1 MHIFC
6 TKCGKHIDVSLE
18 ELENQSGHLVC
29 PQCLAEIDVDVDLF
43 NGKAPAMPSDDSHA
57 ITPSQ
62 QVPPS
67 YTTPPPIPPTE
78 STHQAKTTTASTPP
92 DYTPASIDDVMRY
105 CKHCG
110 AFLKEGVNFCPKCG
124 KYVRITPPN
133 PKPQLTA
140 AQKEAAKLRAS
151 IPPARRVPAN
161 YQSTHKP
168 PKEPTYQASTVR
180 QQPTSRYGAQRRT
193 TSSNSKNKTSSKFS
207 IHSIGG
213 CLTLTIVA
221 VALFFII
228 YIIIGTTYE

>member
-43 NGKAPAMPSDDSHA
+43 NGKVPAMPSDEGLDV
-57 ITPSQ
+57 TPSQ
-62 QVPPS
+62 QEPPS
-67 YTTPPPIPPTE
+67 CTTPPPIPPTE
-78 STHQAKTTTASTPP
+78 STHQAETTTASTPP
-92 DYTPASIDDVMRY
+92 DYTPAAIDDVMRY

-124 KYVRITPPN
+124 KYVRVTPPT
-133 PKPQLTA
+133 PKPPLTP
-140 AQKEAAKLRAS
+140 AQKAAAKLRATT
-151 IPPARRVPAN
+151 PPAHQVPAN
-161 YQSTHKP
+161 SQSSHKP

-193 TSSNSKNKTSSKFS
+193 TTSKNKTSSKFS